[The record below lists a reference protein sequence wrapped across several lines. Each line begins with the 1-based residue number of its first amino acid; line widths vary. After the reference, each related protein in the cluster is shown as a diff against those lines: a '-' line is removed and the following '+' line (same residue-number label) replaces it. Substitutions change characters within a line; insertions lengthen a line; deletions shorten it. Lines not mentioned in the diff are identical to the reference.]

1 MATLKRFAIGLFV
14 AWGVLVL
21 GTAAVAGAFLIHDGI
36 MTVSVREK
44 DHGGAHFTVPVPGS
58 AFRLAMF
65 VAETAMPAGERIRLR
80 REVARDLGDI
90 QPVLAGL
97 ARELKNCPDAVLV
110 EVHDRDA
117 HVTIAKRGG
126 TLRIHVDDRDA
137 EVRVSVPASMLSFA
151 LETLGEIAG

>member
-1 MATLKRFAIGLFV
+1 MSTFKRVAIGLFV

-21 GTAAVAGAFLIHDGI
+21 ASAAVAGAYLIHDGI

-44 DHGGAHFTVPVPGS
+44 ERGGANFTVPVPGA

-65 VAETAMPAGERIRLR
+65 AAETAMPARERLRLR

-90 QPVLAGL
+90 QPVLAAL
-97 ARELKNCPDAVLV
+97 ARELENCPDAVLV

-117 HVTIAKRGG
+117 HVTIEKRGG

-151 LETLGEIAG
+151 LDTLGDLAG